1 MLMKAKQVLSM
12 LHYRLLNSLVV
23 GCWHRVREVPGSIPS
38 LGPRH
43 TADVIKMVPVVPLF
57 CTEHSKGKILALSQ
71 ELRQENKC
79 NGQNLG
85 QKILRSR
92 RSLAVVVVM
101 KKTNDHVET
110 TKSQTLKKI
119 ITVINLFM
127 HCLDCRERAMY
138 VIVSLIVIV
147 CFQLVLMPW

>member
-1 MLMKAKQVLSM
+1 
-12 LHYRLLNSLVV
+12 
-23 GCWHRVREVPGSIPS
+23 
-38 LGPRH
+38 
-43 TADVIKMVPVVPLF
+43 
-57 CTEHSKGKILALSQ
+57 
-71 ELRQENKC
+71 
-79 NGQNLG
+79 
-85 QKILRSR
+85 
-92 RSLAVVVVM
+92 M
-101 KKTNDHVET
+101 KKTNDHVEK

>member
-1 MLMKAKQVLSM
+1 M
-12 LHYRLLNSLVV
+12 
-23 GCWHRVREVPGSIPS
+23 
-38 LGPRH
+38 
-43 TADVIKMVPVVPLF
+43 
-57 CTEHSKGKILALSQ
+57 
-71 ELRQENKC
+71 
-79 NGQNLG
+79 
-85 QKILRSR
+85 
-92 RSLAVVVVM
+92 VVM
-101 KKTNDHVET
+101 KKTNDHVEK

>member
-1 MLMKAKQVLSM
+1 M
-12 LHYRLLNSLVV
+12 
-23 GCWHRVREVPGSIPS
+23 
-38 LGPRH
+38 
-43 TADVIKMVPVVPLF
+43 
-57 CTEHSKGKILALSQ
+57 
-71 ELRQENKC
+71 
-79 NGQNLG
+79 
-85 QKILRSR
+85 
-92 RSLAVVVVM
+92 VVM

>member
-1 MLMKAKQVLSM
+1 
-12 LHYRLLNSLVV
+12 
-23 GCWHRVREVPGSIPS
+23 
-38 LGPRH
+38 
-43 TADVIKMVPVVPLF
+43 
-57 CTEHSKGKILALSQ
+57 
-71 ELRQENKC
+71 
-79 NGQNLG
+79 
-85 QKILRSR
+85 
-92 RSLAVVVVM
+92 LAVVVVM

-110 TKSQTLKKI
+110 TKSQTLKTI